1 MLEQSLSIGFWLHDI
16 LFRLI
21 SGHIR
26 LLKIAILMVAHA
38 SLFGFLL
45 PELRNDF
52 GEMAGNL
59 LIAIL
64 LLSPAAAITRMP
76 LLRIAMGFRRE
87 LGILMG
93 YLAMVHGFG
102 YIIDP
107 SFSDLAI
114 VPYLPGNILSID
126 PFLLFGAA
134 GLVLTFPLLLTSNA
148 LALRALGGV
157 RWKRL
162 HRIVYPMFVLI
173 VLHRFIGP
181 GGPSDDMVKAVQG
194 VLLLGGYSFLKF
206 LVWKPE
212 SLPLLRTVISSVGA
226 RYGEH
231 LPART
236 TPNS

>member
-1 MLEQSLSIGFWLHDI
+1 MLERLLSIGFRLHDI
-16 LFRLI
+16 LFRWI

-26 LLKIAILMVAHA
+26 ILKIGILIVAHA
-38 SLFGFLL
+38 SLLGFLF

-52 GEMAGNL
+52 GEMAANL

-64 LLSPAAAITRMP
+64 FLSPAAAITRMP

-93 YLAMVHGFG
+93 YLAMVHGLG
-102 YIIDP
+102 YLIDP

-114 VPYLPGNILSID
+114 APYLPGDILSIES
-126 PFLLFGAA
+126 FAIFGAA
-134 GLVLTFPLLLTSNA
+134 ALVLTFPLLLTSNA

-157 RWKRL
+157 QWKRL
-162 HRIVYPMFVLI
+162 HRIVYPMFVFV
-173 VLHRFIGP
+173 VLHRSVGP
-181 GGPSDDMVKAVQG
+181 GGVSDDVVKAVQG
-194 VLLLGGYSFLKF
+194 ALLLGGYSFLKF
-206 LVWKPE
+206 LVWKSE
-212 SLPLLRTVISSVGA
+212 SFPLLRTVISSVGE

-231 LPART
+231 LSART